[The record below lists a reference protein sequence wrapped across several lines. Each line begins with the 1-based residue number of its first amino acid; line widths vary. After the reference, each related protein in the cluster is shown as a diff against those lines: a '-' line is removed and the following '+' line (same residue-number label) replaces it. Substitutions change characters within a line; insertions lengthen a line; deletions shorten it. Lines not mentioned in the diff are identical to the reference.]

1 MPFRFIL
8 AKQPTKNHFSQLPA
22 VCQRAFQTS
31 KNRRKKYLTSV
42 LIYVNNTT
50 LKFVNHAQSD
60 DGSCKKGRFR
70 KKRNAFMVRVR
81 EVMAKSV
88 FAVSKNTKIKET
100 ADLMKRNGAGSLLVK
115 DEDQIV
121 GIVTETDIVHKI
133 VAQGLSPEITG
144 VDAVMSF
151 PLMTIS
157 ADEGIE
163 QAGRQMLENGIR
175 HLAVTQDGDVIGMI
189 SMRDLLRPFYSQG
202 EGPGS

>member
-1 MPFRFIL
+1 M
-8 AKQPTKNHFSQLPA
+8 
-22 VCQRAFQTS
+22 
-31 KNRRKKYLTSV
+31 TSV
-42 LIYVNNTT
+42 LFYVNNTT
-50 LKFVNHAQSD
+50 LKFVNHAQSHG
-60 DGSCKKGRFR
+60 GSSQKGRFR
-70 KKRNAFMVRVR
+70 KKRIAFMVKVR

-133 VAQGLSPEITG
+133 VAQGLSPQITG
-144 VDAVMSF
+144 VDEVMSF

-163 QAGRQMLENGIR
+163 QAGRQMMENGIR

-189 SMRDLLRPFYSQG
+189 SMRDLLRPFYSRG